1 MPSLDIVSSTYA
13 GELAKPYVAALILS
27 ADSVVNR
34 YVTLHENVKYRLVL
48 KKLSGDVI
56 QDFACDFVVPEE
68 ANLDLTEIILEPSRL
83 MVNEQFCKEQFRD
96 DWDAMQTGRGFIN
109 DQIPSDFQSF
119 LLLYLASKV
128 QEGIERAIWQ
138 GNFNSTDSTTTGGNS
153 VAYFAG
159 LLRQAV
165 INTATI
171 GNEELVAGA
180 FTPDANGTTGILTH
194 LDDLVG
200 NAPDTVQNASNTV
213 IYMSKKSLFLLQR
226 AMAGLAVTSGGY
238 SPTFVGDPRPTQFLG
253 YPIITPAGF
262 ANDCLLMTYVDNLH
276 FGTDLTSDFNQAV
289 VVDMTQTDASDNVR
303 VAMRFTGGCQISSPE
318 DVSIVRRT
326 S

>member
-1 MPSLDIVSSTYA
+1 MPSLDIVNSTYA
-13 GELAKPYVAALILS
+13 GELAKPYIAALILS

-34 YVTLHENVKYRLVL
+34 YVTLHENVKHKLVL

-56 QDFACDFVVPEE
+56 QDFNCDFQVPED
-68 ANLDLTEIILEPSRL
+68 ANLDLTEIILEPNRL

-96 DWDAMQTGRGFIN
+96 DWDAMATGRGFIN

-159 LLRQAV
+159 ILRQAV
-165 INTATI
+165 IQTANI
-171 GNEELVAGA
+171 GFEDTVAGA
-180 FTPDANGTTGILTH
+180 FTPDADATTGILTH
-194 LDDLVG
+194 LDSLVG
-200 NAPDTVQNASNTV
+200 GAPDTLQNNSNAV

-253 YPIITPAGF
+253 YPIITPAGM